1 VDYFGR
7 VEKEFVGGLHANGM
21 AYSWPLIKLVATEE
35 RLLFRA
41 RFGLGR
47 FAGPWQ
53 LDREQVKAVAS
64 TGRGSILV
72 FGVEILSPQCDQRWV
87 FNAMTAPQ
95 KQLVRALADLGY
107 PARV

>member
-1 VDYFGR
+1 M
-7 VEKEFVGGLHANGM
+7 GGLHVNGM
-21 AYSWPLIKLVATEE
+21 AYSWPLIRLDATEE

-53 LDREQVKAVAS
+53 LDREQVTSVAS
-64 TGRGSILV
+64 TGKGSILV
-72 FGVEILSPQCDQRWV
+72 FGVEILSTQGDQRWV
-87 FNAMTAPQ
+87 FNAMSPPREQ
-95 KQLVRALADLGY
+95 VVRALADLGY